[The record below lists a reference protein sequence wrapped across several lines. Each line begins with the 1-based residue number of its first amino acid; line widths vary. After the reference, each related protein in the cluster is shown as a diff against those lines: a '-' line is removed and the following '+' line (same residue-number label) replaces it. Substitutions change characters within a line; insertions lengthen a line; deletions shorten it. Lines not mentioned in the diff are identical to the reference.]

1 MTLSLQE
8 VKHIAE
14 LARLELGEAEL
25 EHYREQLSRILEY
38 AQRLQEVDTSSI
50 QPTSSVLPARSVLRD
65 DIPKPGLGLET
76 LMQNAPNQEGGQF
89 KVPPIL
95 DMERE

>member
-1 MTLSLQE
+1 MQSWNS
-8 VKHIAE
+8 IA
-14 LARLELGEAEL
+14 
-25 EHYREQLSRILEY
+25 EQLSKILDY

-50 QPTSSVLPARSVLRD
+50 QPTSSVLPARSVLRE
-65 DIPKPGLGLET
+65 DIPHPGLALET